1 MSKPTSTDQTRHAA
15 PHARTRGWS
24 LWTATSVNVAA
35 LITGLLLSMSNGE
48 LSWTF
53 VCCFGVSAL
62 VTTSFVRLGG
72 LFLTVASLPMLYGIF
87 TPATALL
94 IAREG
99 LSDGADP
106 WSKTMILSAIYPL
119 AQFFPPLAA
128 ITIVTIVIAV
138 LRWRS
143 ANKRYQQDLRILER
157 ERKRAAQH
165 ERRNSQTTT
174 KVRQMPHRPRG
185 AQPDTERVP
194 FSELIEDVTERTA
207 QLPVVDDSLPPSP
220 QMKHHA
226 SEPSVNRDVHR
237 MGVEKPASVQRQ
249 KPARRYLSDDLYS

>member
-1 MSKPTSTDQTRHAA
+1 MSKPTATDHSRQAA
-15 PHARTRGWS
+15 PNARTRGWS

-35 LITGLLLSMSNGE
+35 LITGLLLSMSTGE
-48 LSWTF
+48 LGWTF
-53 VCCFGVSAL
+53 VICFGVSAL

-87 TPATALL
+87 TPVTALL
-94 IAREG
+94 IARAG

-119 AQFFPPLAA
+119 AQFFPELAA
-128 ITIVTIVIAV
+128 ITIVTIVIAM

-165 ERRNSQTTT
+165 ERRNSQTAT
-174 KVRQMPHRPRG
+174 KVRQISHRPRG

-207 QLPVVDDSLPPSP
+207 QLPVVDDSPEPSP
-220 QMKHHA
+220 RMQPYA
-226 SEPSVNRDVHR
+226 PEPTVNRDARR
-237 MGVEKPASVQRQ
+237 MGVEKPAPVQRE